1 MNTALLLAIPY
12 ARDLSARVCMS
23 EESSQK
29 WVLFLNGAGAA
40 LSKDRFVGMQAE
52 LAKAGYNS
60 LSFDYIGTGA
70 TGGDLNTTSLENRIE
85 QCLAAVLWLQEQ
97 YGPIGELSIY
107 GVSMGG
113 YAALGLAA
121 YLQSHG
127 PVQPRAV
134 ILAAGA
140 AYAPEAHAVLFGP
153 QFTSILRSDINRK
166 PSWTDSLSFEWLR
179 TSVADVLLIVA
190 EKDEVVPAELS
201 ARYKEVGEQ
210 KEQGRFEYLLLP
222 DCTHYIGR
230 TGEEEKLVGAI
241 VRFLKTR
248 S

>member
-1 MNTALLLAIPY
+1 MNPVELIIIPY
-12 ARDLSARVCMS
+12 AIRDISARVCAPDS
-23 EESSQK
+23 PSQK

-40 LSKDRFVGMQAE
+40 LSKDRFLGMQQE

-70 TGGDLNTTSLENRIE
+70 TGGDLYTTSLENRIE
-85 QCLAAVLWLQEQ
+85 QCLVAVLWLQEQ

-153 QFTSILRSDINRK
+153 QFTSILRSDIGGK
-166 PSWTDSLSFEWLR
+166 PSWNDSLSFEWLR

-190 EKDEVVPAELS
+190 ENDEVVPAELS
-201 ARYKEVGEQ
+201 AQYKAAGEQ
-210 KEQGRFEYLLLP
+210 KVQGRFEYLLLP
-222 DCTHYIGR
+222 GCTHYIGQ
-230 TGEEEKLVGAI
+230 TGEEGKLASTI
-241 VRFLKTR
+241 LTFLKQ
-248 S
+248 

>member
-1 MNTALLLAIPY
+1 MIHDELVAIAYHILP
-12 ARDLSARVCMS
+12 LSARVCMS
-23 EESSQK
+23 EEYSQK

-40 LSKDRFVGMQAE
+40 LSKDRFMGMQEE

-70 TGGDLNTTSLENRIE
+70 TGGDLYTTSLENRIE

-97 YGPIGELSIY
+97 YGPIDELSIY

-121 YLQSHG
+121 HMQAHG

-153 QFTSILRSDINRK
+153 QFTSILRSDINGK

-179 TSVADVLLIVA
+179 ASVADVLLIVA

-230 TGEEEKLVGAI
+230 TGEEKKLASAI
-241 VRFLKTR
+241 IKFI

>member
-1 MNTALLLAIPY
+1 MNTAELVVIPY
-12 ARDLSARVCMS
+12 ASRDLSARVCRS

-40 LSKDRFVGMQAE
+40 LSKDRFVGMQEE
-52 LAKAGYNS
+52 LMQAGYHS

-70 TGGDLNTTSLENRIE
+70 TGGDLYTTSLENRIE

-97 YGPIGELSIY
+97 YGPLGELSIY

-153 QFTSILRSDINRK
+153 QFTSILRSDIDGK
-166 PSWTDSLSFEWLR
+166 PSWSDSLSFEWLR
-179 TSVADVLLIVA
+179 TSGADVLLIVA

-210 KEQGRFEYLLLP
+210 KQHGRFEYLLLP

-230 TGEEEKLVGAI
+230 TGEEPNLVRVI
-241 VRFLKTR
+241 SDFLR
-248 S
+248 R

>member
-12 ARDLSARVCMS
+12 VTRDLSARVCTS
-23 EESSQK
+23 EEPSQK

-40 LSKDRFVGMQAE
+40 LSKDRFMGMQEE

-60 LSFDYIGTGA
+60 LSFDYVGTGA
-70 TGGDLNTTSLENRIE
+70 TGGDLYTTSLENRIE

-97 YGPIGELSIY
+97 YGPIGELSMY

-121 YLQSHG
+121 YLQAHG

-153 QFTSILRSDINRK
+153 QFTSILRSDINGK

-190 EKDEVVPAELS
+190 EKDDVVPAELS

-230 TGEEEKLVGAI
+230 TGEEPNLVRVI
-241 VRFLKTR
+241 SDFLR
-248 S
+248 R